1 MAINFSASFAACLA
15 AGLKVPRQ
23 IMYCIAQDTGA
34 PYVLYKDGMD
44 RPQGQPGQWGPGAPQ
59 EGHYIAPQQG
69 SSASGSPQQPCGGG
83 TEGDAMQGGPP
94 PREQQQQGTMTSPVP
109 SPYPPAQDP
118 PSQPPPNHSGEED
131 PNNPPQQAQQQVP
144 QVTPQQQ
151 SQQQQQQQQHSPS
164 HGDEQRPPQ
173 QCFPPQTDM
182 TNQQQQAYSVP
193 QHYFKDSRGPGMPPH
208 MLGPSGFS
216 ALHYLK
222 QPGVMITSLG
232 SMGDPGAQIGDGT
245 NGHPYGGGGTMQ
257 EMRAASLPD
266 IVQQQAAGQGGG
278 GKKGGGNGDLRLFKC
293 LTCGKDFKQ
302 KSTLLQHERIH
313 TDSRPYGCPE
323 CGKRFRQQSHL
334 TQHLRIHANEKPY
347 ACVYCERTFRQRA
360 ILNQH
365 LRIHSGEKPYQCPEC
380 GKHFRQKAILNQH
393 VRTHQGERPST
404 PFFRPPALDAKLAA
418 LIKIYVSP
426 HLIFK
431 NGMTP
436 TLWPQDVPYPGDNPD
451 KDDAASTFGGGEDG
465 STQTEGF
472 SPDGTHH
479 YPAYFKDGK
488 GGNHAFGGNLGALNY
503 LKQGGAGGKGC
514 LPDVI
519 QHGRSAG
526 MPLYVRCPICQKE
539 FKQKSTLLQHGCIH
553 IESRPYP
560 CPECGKRFRQQSHLT
575 QHLRIHTNEK
585 PYGCVYCGRNFRQRT
600 ILNQHLR
607 IHTGEKPYKCQQC
620 GKDFRQKAILD
631 QHTRTHQGDRPFCCP
646 MPNCRRRFATEPE
659 VKKHIDNHMNPHA
672 AKSRR
677 GGAASSVEVKHN
689 PNIMVATGGAGDR
702 NSAALLAR
710 GIPPTAVVKPELY
723 FPQCY
728 APAFNHQA
736 AAVAQAQ
743 FANNPNPAPA
753 NGGEFKAPPPQSGI
767 PPQAGIPPQ

>member
-23 IMYCIAQDTGA
+23 IMYCISQDSSA
-34 PYVLYKDGMD
+34 PYVLYKDGID
-44 RPQGQPGQWGPGAPQ
+44 RTQMQWGSQ
-59 EGHYIAPQQG
+59 ESYATNLAAH
-69 SSASGSPQQPCGGG
+69 
-83 TEGDAMQGGPP
+83 
-94 PREQQQQGTMTSPVP
+94 QQQQ
-109 SPYPPAQDP
+109 Q
-118 PSQPPPNHSGEED
+118 
-131 PNNPPQQAQQQVP
+131 QQAAA
-144 QVTPQQQ
+144 
-151 SQQQQQQQQHSPS
+151 QQQQQQQQ
-164 HGDEQRPPQ
+164 QQQAQQAPPQ
-173 QCFPPQTDM
+173 QQTASGAASPQQSLNPANVPLGVEADTVAPRDQSLPSPAPSPYPATQAESRDDDLPNDQPSMDMDTRPASQCFPPSDI
-182 TNQQQQAYSVP
+182 NQQSYQQYARAPPPPSAP
-193 QHYFKDSRGPGMPPH
+193 PPMPPH
-208 MLGPSGFS
+208 MLGAGSFS

-222 QPGVMITSLG
+222 QPGVMALTSLG
-232 SMGDPGAQIGDGT
+232 SDGPQLDQY
-245 NGHPYGGGGTMQ
+245 NNMQ
-257 EMRAASLPD
+257 DIRSAAAAAAAAASLPD
-266 IVQQQAAGQGGG
+266 VIQQQQQQQQNGM
-278 GKKGGGNGDLRLFKC
+278 KNSSKGLGNELRLFKC

-365 LRIHSGEKPYQCPEC
+365 LRIHSGEKPYECPEC

-393 VRTHQGERPST
+393 VRTHQ
-404 PFFRPPALDAKLAA
+404 D
-418 LIKIYVSP
+418 VSP
-426 HLIFK
+426 HLVFK
-431 NGMTP
+431 NGIHP
-436 TLWPQDVPYPGDNPD
+436 TLWPQDVPFPPD
-451 KDDAASTFGGGEDG
+451 EGKEEVASTYGDG
-465 STQTEGF
+465 DSQTDRGCF
-472 SPDGTHH
+472 SPNSVTGNLQ
-479 YPAYFKDGK
+479 YPSYFKDQK
-488 GGNHAFGGNLGALNY
+488 GMSHSVFGTSPNFGALHY
-503 LKQGGAGGKGC
+503 LKQQQGNGKG

-659 VKKHIDNHMNPHA
+659 VKKHIDNHMNPHTS
-672 AKSRR
+672 KSRR
-677 GGAASSVEVKHN
+677 ESAESKLNVNNNSSTPGGGNGGGNNNVPTGNGASVGGTLGGAL
-689 PNIMVATGGAGDR
+689 NIGRGALTP
-702 NSAALLAR
+702 SAV
-710 GIPPTAVVKPELY
+710 IKPELY

-728 APAFNHQA
+728 APGFNPPTSL
-736 AAVAQAQ
+736 AQ
-743 FANNPNPAPA
+743 FPSGTP
-753 NGGEFKAPPPQSGI
+753 EFKPPNGALPAQ
-767 PPQAGIPPQ
+767 

>member
-1 MAINFSASFAACLA
+1 MD
-15 AGLKVPRQ
+15 R
-23 IMYCIAQDTGA
+23 AQTQWGPQDAYPQPQQPQPQQPQQQQAPTGA
-34 PYVLYKDGMD
+34 P
-44 RPQGQPGQWGPGAPQ
+44 
-59 EGHYIAPQQG
+59 
-69 SSASGSPQQPCGGG
+69 SPQQTQQATHTLVPGAVPLGVEADGG
-83 TEGDAMQGGPP
+83 TGAGGRGD
-94 PREQQQQGTMTSPVP
+94 QQSLPSPAP
-109 SPYPPAQDP
+109 SPYPATQAEPPRDDDLTTGPPPPDQTTANMAADLETRP
-118 PSQPPPNHSGEED
+118 PS
-131 PNNPPQQAQQQVP
+131 
-144 QVTPQQQ
+144 
-151 SQQQQQQQQHSPS
+151 
-164 HGDEQRPPQ
+164 Q
-173 QCFPPQTDM
+173 QCFPTDLQQQQTQ
-182 TNQQQQAYSVP
+182 QQQQAYQQYARAPPPAAPPPV
-193 QHYFKDSRGPGMPPH
+193 PPH
-208 MLGPSGFS
+208 MLGAAGTFSS
-216 ALHYLK
+216 ALQYLK
-222 QPGVMITSLG
+222 QPGVMLTSLPPDQQQQLDQYASNMQDLRAAAALPDVIQQHQHVTAG
-232 SMGDPGAQIGDGT
+232 LKK
-245 NGHPYGGGGTMQ
+245 NGGG
-257 EMRAASLPD
+257 L
-266 IVQQQAAGQGGG
+266 GGE
-278 GKKGGGNGDLRLFKC
+278 LRLFKC

-365 LRIHSGEKPYQCPEC
+365 LRIHSGEKPYECPEC

-393 VRTHQGERPST
+393 VRTHQ
-404 PFFRPPALDAKLAA
+404 D
-418 LIKIYVSP
+418 VSP
-426 HLIFK
+426 HLVFK
-431 NGMTP
+431 NGINP
-436 TLWPQDVPYPGDNPD
+436 TLWPQDVPFPPDEGKEEVQSTYGDGDNSD
-451 KDDAASTFGGGEDG
+451 RAGC
-465 STQTEGF
+465 F
-472 SPDGTHH
+472 SPNGIPGNLQ
-479 YPAYFKDGK
+479 YPAYFKGM
-488 GGNHAFGGNLGALNY
+488 NHAVFGNGTNFGALQY
-503 LKQGGAGGKGC
+503 LKPQQGGGKG

-607 IHTGEKPYKCQQC
+607 IHTGEKPYKCAQC

-672 AKSRR
+672 AKTRR
-677 GGAASSVEVKHN
+677 DSTGSSEGGKLGV
-689 PNIMVATGGAGDR
+689 PP
-702 NSAALLAR
+702 R
-710 GIPPTAVVKPELY
+710 GLTPSAVVKPELY

-728 APAFNHQA
+728 APAFNPPTS
-736 AAVAQAQ
+736 VTGQ
-743 FANNPNPAPA
+743 FQTTAP
-753 NGGEFKAPPPQSGI
+753 EFKPPNALPAAQ
-767 PPQAGIPPQ
+767 

>member
-1 MAINFSASFAACLA
+1 SL
-15 AGLKVPRQ
+15 P
-23 IMYCIAQDTGA
+23 
-34 PYVLYKDGMD
+34 
-44 RPQGQPGQWGPGAPQ
+44 
-59 EGHYIAPQQG
+59 
-69 SSASGSPQQPCGGG
+69 SP
-83 TEGDAMQGGPP
+83 A
-94 PREQQQQGTMTSPVP
+94 P
-109 SPYPPAQDP
+109 SPYPATQAEPGRDDSDP
-118 PSQPPPNHSGEED
+118 IQPEAPSLDLEPRPSS
-131 PNNPPQQAQQQVP
+131 QQCFPTDLQQQQTAQQQV
-144 QVTPQQQ
+144 VAA
-151 SQQQQQQQQHSPS
+151 H
-164 HGDEQRPPQ
+164 
-173 QCFPPQTDM
+173 
-182 TNQQQQAYSVP
+182 QQQQAYQQYARAP
-193 QHYFKDSRGPGMPPH
+193 PPAAPPPGVPPH
-208 MLGPSGFS
+208 MLGANFS
-216 ALHYLK
+216 ALQYLK
-222 QPGVMITSLG
+222 QPGMMLTSLG
-232 SMGDPGAQIGDGT
+232 PDG
-245 NGHPYGGGGTMQ
+245 GSYSKECALMALYVEFYLGGQLDQYSNMQ
-257 EMRAASLPD
+257 DLRSASLPD
-266 IVQQQAAGQGGG
+266 VIQQQQANL
-278 GKKGGGNGDLRLFKC
+278 KKASNGLNGELRLFKC

-365 LRIHSGEKPYQCPEC
+365 LRIHSGEKPYECPEC

-393 VRTHQGERPST
+393 VRTHQGEQCPLAAAT
-404 PFFRPPALDAKLAA
+404 LAA
-418 LIKIYVSP
+418 LAAHVISVPVTDVSP
-426 HLIFK
+426 HLVFK
-431 NGMTP
+431 NGINP
-436 TLWPQDVPYPGDNPD
+436 TLWPQDVPFPPDEGKEEVTSTYGD
-451 KDDAASTFGGGEDG
+451 GENGPNDRT
-465 STQTEGF
+465 SCF
-472 SPDGTHH
+472 SPNGVVGNLQ
-479 YPAYFKDGK
+479 YPAYFKDSKVLNTTNTLLKEVVAIHAMKNVFNPPIGMLTS
-488 GGNHAFGGNLGALNY
+488 GMNHSVFGPGTNFNPLQY
-503 LKQGGAGGKGC
+503 LKQGQGGGKG

-607 IHTGEKPYKCQQC
+607 IHTGEKPYKCAQC

-672 AKSRR
+672 AKTRR
-677 GGAASSVEVKHN
+677 DSTSSESKLHAN
-689 PNIMVATGGAGDR
+689 GMLP
-702 NSAALLAR
+702 R
-710 GIPPTAVVKPELY
+710 GLTPTSVVKPELY

-728 APAFNHQA
+728 PSFNPPTSVAQFQA
-736 AAVAQAQ
+736 AV
-743 FANNPNPAPA
+743 NP
-753 NGGEFKAPPPQSGI
+753 EFKPTNGLPPQ
-767 PPQAGIPPQ
+767 

>member
-1 MAINFSASFAACLA
+1 M
-15 AGLKVPRQ
+15 GLKSTGIGYIRRRFAG
-23 IMYCIAQDTGA
+23 ISDTSA
-34 PYVLYKDGMD
+34 PYVLYKDGIE
-44 RPQGQPGQWGPGAPQ
+44 RSQAQWGG
-59 EGHYIAPQQG
+59 
-69 SSASGSPQQPCGGG
+69 
-83 TEGDAMQGGPP
+83 
-94 PREQQQQGTMTSPVP
+94 
-109 SPYPPAQDP
+109 AQDP
-118 PSQPPPNHSGEED
+118 YTTV
-131 PNNPPQQAQQQVP
+131 QA
-144 QVTPQQQ
+144 
-151 SQQQQQQQQHSPS
+151 QQQQQQQTQQQQTTPGGANSPNQS
-164 HGDEQRPPQ
+164 CGPTVPPLGVEADSVPARDQSLPSPAPSPYPATQAEPRDDDLPTSDQPTMDMEPRPAS
-173 QCFPPQTDM
+173 QCFPTDI
-182 TNQQQQAYSVP
+182 QQQQPYQQYRAPPPAAPPPV
-193 QHYFKDSRGPGMPPH
+193 PPH
-208 MLGPSGFS
+208 MLGAGSFS

-222 QPGVMITSLG
+222 QPGVAMLTSLG
-232 SMGDPGAQIGDGT
+232 SEAANQLDQYT
-245 NGHPYGGGGTMQ
+245 NNMQ
-257 EMRAASLPD
+257 DLRAAALPD
-266 IVQQQAAGQGGG
+266 VIQQQQNGLKQGKGLGG
-278 GKKGGGNGDLRLFKC
+278 ELRLFKC

-365 LRIHSGEKPYQCPEC
+365 LRIHSGEKPYECPEC

-393 VRTHQGERPST
+393 VRTHQ
-404 PFFRPPALDAKLAA
+404 D
-418 LIKIYVSP
+418 VSP
-426 HLIFK
+426 HLVFK
-431 NGMTP
+431 NGINP
-436 TLWPQDVPYPGDNPD
+436 TLWPQDVPFPADEGKEEVTSTYGDG
-451 KDDAASTFGGGEDG
+451 DASQADRG
-465 STQTEGF
+465 SCF
-472 SPDGTHH
+472 SPNSVTGNLQ
-479 YPAYFKDGK
+479 YPAYFKDNKGMNHSVFGSGANFGALQYLSNK
-488 GGNHAFGGNLGALNY
+488 GGT
-503 LKQGGAGGKGC
+503 GK

-585 PYGCVYCGRNFRQRT
+585 PYGCIYCGRNFRQRT

-607 IHTGEKPYKCQQC
+607 IHTGEKPYKCTQC

-672 AKSRR
+672 AKNRR
-677 GGAASSVEVKHN
+677 DSANSDGKHN
-689 PNIMVATGGAGDR
+689 GMLP
-702 NSAALLAR
+702 R
-710 GIPPTAVVKPELY
+710 GLTPTTVVKPELY

-728 APAFNHQA
+728 APGFNPPTS
-736 AAVAQAQ
+736 VSQ
-743 FANNPNPAPA
+743 FATATP
-753 NGGEFKAPPPQSGI
+753 EFKPPNGLPTQ
-767 PPQAGIPPQ
+767 

>member
-1 MAINFSASFAACLA
+1 MSQPNQQCHHIYEDFCTSKATIRFS
-15 AGLKVPRQ
+15 
-23 IMYCIAQDTGA
+23 DTAA

-44 RPQGQPGQWGPGAPQ
+44 RAQTQWGPQDIYPP
-59 EGHYIAPQQG
+59 PQQQPTPQG
-69 SSASGSPQQPCGGG
+69 AASPPHQALPSP
-83 TEGDAMQGGPP
+83 A
-94 PREQQQQGTMTSPVP
+94 P
-109 SPYPPAQDP
+109 SPYPATQAEPGRDDSDP
-118 PSQPPPNHSGEED
+118 IQPEAPSLDLEPRPSS
-131 PNNPPQQAQQQVP
+131 QQCFPTDLQQQQTAQQQV
-144 QVTPQQQ
+144 VAA
-151 SQQQQQQQQHSPS
+151 H
-164 HGDEQRPPQ
+164 
-173 QCFPPQTDM
+173 
-182 TNQQQQAYSVP
+182 QQQQAYQQYARAP
-193 QHYFKDSRGPGMPPH
+193 PPAAPPPGVPPH
-208 MLGPSGFS
+208 MLGANFS
-216 ALHYLK
+216 ALQYLK
-222 QPGVMITSLG
+222 QPGMMLTSLG
-232 SMGDPGAQIGDGT
+232 PDG
-245 NGHPYGGGGTMQ
+245 GSYSKECALMALYVEFYLGGQLDQYSNMQ
-257 EMRAASLPD
+257 DLRSASLPD
-266 IVQQQAAGQGGG
+266 VIQQQQANL
-278 GKKGGGNGDLRLFKC
+278 KKASNGLNGELRLFKC

-365 LRIHSGEKPYQCPEC
+365 LRIHS
-380 GKHFRQKAILNQH
+380 
-393 VRTHQGERPST
+393 
-404 PFFRPPALDAKLAA
+404 D
-418 LIKIYVSP
+418 VSP
-426 HLIFK
+426 HLVFK
-431 NGMTP
+431 NGINP
-436 TLWPQDVPYPGDNPD
+436 TLWPQDVPFPPDEGKEEVTSTYGD
-451 KDDAASTFGGGEDG
+451 GENGPNDRT
-465 STQTEGF
+465 SCF
-472 SPDGTHH
+472 SPNGVVGNLQ
-479 YPAYFKDGK
+479 YPAYFKDSK
-488 GGNHAFGGNLGALNY
+488 GMNHSVFGPGTNFNPLQY
-503 LKQGGAGGKGC
+503 LKQGQGGGKG

-607 IHTGEKPYKCQQC
+607 IHTGEKPYKCAQC

-672 AKSRR
+672 AKTRR
-677 GGAASSVEVKHN
+677 DSTSSESKLHAN
-689 PNIMVATGGAGDR
+689 GMLP
-702 NSAALLAR
+702 R
-710 GIPPTAVVKPELY
+710 GLTPTSVVKPELY

-728 APAFNHQA
+728 PSFNPPTSVAQFQA
-736 AAVAQAQ
+736 AV
-743 FANNPNPAPA
+743 NP
-753 NGGEFKAPPPQSGI
+753 EFKPTNGLPPQ
-767 PPQAGIPPQ
+767 